1 MCADVDVW
9 FSYVQALADR
19 FTTLETFR
27 LPDMDNRIERASTA
41 LVSQVRMF
49 PLAPLSSCL

>member
-1 MCADVDVW
+1 MLRFVLQ
-9 FSYVQALADR
+9 SLQDR

-41 LVSQVRMF
+41 LVSQAR
-49 PLAPLSSCL
+49 ALSTSNP